1 MRFRAIL
8 AGVSVVALTATAPV
22 ASAQTLG
29 DVARQEAERRK
40 TIKSTA
46 KVITNESLRR
56 EVPPE
61 GTPGAASPAA
71 PATAPAPAGTT
82 PAAGGTAPATPGAAA
97 PASSAPA
104 AAPPAAQAPAAATPN
119 DEASWRKRITDLRD
133 ALSRAQIFAEAL
145 QSRINALSTDFV
157 NRDDPAQRNTI
168 SAERTKALAELDRV
182 KQDIQTHQKAITAVQ
197 DEARKAGVP
206 AGWVR

>member
-1 MRFRAIL
+1 MRFTRVL
-8 AGVSVVALTATAPV
+8 AGAVLAVAAAVTV

-40 TIKSTA
+40 TIKTTA

-56 EVPPE
+56 ELPPAPSP
-61 GTPGAASPAA
+61 GAPAPGAAATPAPAEAPAAAPAAPSTPGTAAA
-71 PATAPAPAGTT
+71 PATP
-82 PAAGGTAPATPGAAA
+82 
-97 PASSAPA
+97 APA
-104 AAPPAAQAPAAATPN
+104 AAPPAQAAAAPPVN
-119 DEASWRKRITDLRD
+119 DEASWRKRVTDARD

-168 SAERTKALAELDRV
+168 SAERQKALAELDRV
-182 KQDIQTHQKAITAVQ
+182 KQDIQTQQKAITAVQ

>member
-1 MRFRAIL
+1 MRFTRVL
-8 AGVSVVALTATAPV
+8 AGAVLAAAASATIV
-22 ASAQTLG
+22 SAQTLG

-56 EVPPE
+56 ELPPPPSPGAPAAAGAPAPAE
-61 GTPGAASPAA
+61 APAAAPAAPSTPGAAA
-71 PATAPAPAGTT
+71 
-82 PAAGGTAPATPGAAA
+82 APATPGA
-97 PASSAPA
+97 PAPA
-104 AAPPAAQAPAAATPN
+104 AAPPATAAAPPPVN
-119 DEASWRKRITDLRD
+119 DEASWRKRVTDARD
-133 ALSRAQIFAEAL
+133 TLSRAQIFAEAL

-168 SAERTKALAELDRV
+168 AAERQKALAELDRV
-182 KQDIQTHQKAITAVQ
+182 KQDIQTQQKAIAAVQ